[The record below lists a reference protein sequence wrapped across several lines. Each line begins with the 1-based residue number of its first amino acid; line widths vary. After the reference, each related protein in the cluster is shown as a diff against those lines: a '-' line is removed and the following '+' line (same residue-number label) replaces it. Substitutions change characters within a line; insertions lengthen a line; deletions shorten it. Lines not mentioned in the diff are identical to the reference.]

1 MAMCG
6 WRGRTETI
14 IFPKKI
20 LVQFMCRPWI
30 KGSTT
35 EGGSHV
41 GLQWVVGASGLVL
54 NLVKVEM
61 SRCKIAPK
69 PLERVEVEG
78 VGLWGLRK
86 WRWLEE
92 I

>member
-1 MAMCG
+1 MVGEAGQRQLSFLKKSWFNLCAD
-6 WRGRTETI
+6 RT
-14 IFPKKI
+14 
-20 LVQFMCRPWI
+20 WI